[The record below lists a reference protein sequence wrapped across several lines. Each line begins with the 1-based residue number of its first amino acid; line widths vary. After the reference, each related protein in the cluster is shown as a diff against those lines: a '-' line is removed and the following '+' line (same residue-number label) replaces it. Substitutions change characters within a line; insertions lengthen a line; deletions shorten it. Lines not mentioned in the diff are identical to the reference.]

1 MFRAWRALLDGHG
14 GVLDQAG
21 FQAGEVLLFGTGRL
35 VVLDELADLLLDGPD
50 EGVRTRTVAKRKR
63 VFRKAMLTAF
73 MVALTKPKCTT
84 LFTP

>member
-1 MFRAWRALLDGHG
+1 MATAGCSIRRASRRAKSSCSGP
-14 GVLDQAG
+14 AG
-21 FQAGEVLLFGTGRL
+21 SSSLMSLQICFSMV
-35 VVLDELADLLLDGPD
+35 PMK
-50 EGVRTRTVAKRKR
+50 GVRTRTVAKRKR